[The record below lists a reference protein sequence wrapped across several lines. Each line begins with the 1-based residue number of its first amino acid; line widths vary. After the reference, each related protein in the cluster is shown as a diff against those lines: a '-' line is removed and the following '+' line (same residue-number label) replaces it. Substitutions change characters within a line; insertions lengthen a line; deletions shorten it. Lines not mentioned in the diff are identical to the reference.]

1 MNVFVVYCHPS
12 ENSFTSEV
20 KNSFLQGLKDAGH
33 HYVISDL
40 YKDGF
45 DPVMSEEEY
54 LREVFSEKAYEIAKN
69 L

>member
-20 KNSFLQGLKDAGH
+20 KNSFLQELKDAGH

-40 YKDGF
+40 YLNA
-45 DPVMSEEEY
+45 S
-54 LREVFSEKAYEIAKN
+54 KN
-69 L
+69 APSSIRGR